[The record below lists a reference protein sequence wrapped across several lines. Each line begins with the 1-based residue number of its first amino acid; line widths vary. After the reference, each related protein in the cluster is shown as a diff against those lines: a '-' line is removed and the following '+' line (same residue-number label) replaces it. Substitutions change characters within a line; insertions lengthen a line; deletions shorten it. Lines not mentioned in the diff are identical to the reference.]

1 MTLANRF
8 SKINIHGYWK
18 SSKHR
23 FRMCLLAYFSFH
35 LVGGTGGRFR
45 RNSIPHLEIGK
56 NKQTIIIY
64 FLLLTE
70 GAVALVTP

>member
-1 MTLANRF
+1 MVIGKAV
-8 SKINIHGYWK
+8 NIDSECVCWPI
-18 SSKHR
+18 
-23 FRMCLLAYFSFH
+23 FLFIWL
-35 LVGGTGGRFR
+35 GGTGGRFL

>member
-1 MTLANRF
+1 
-8 SKINIHGYWK
+8 
-18 SSKHR
+18 
-23 FRMCLLAYFSFH
+23 MCLLAYFSFH
-35 LVGGTGGRFR
+35 LVGGTGGRFL

>member
-8 SKINIHGYWK
+8 SKINMYMFIGKAVNIDSECVCWPI
-18 SSKHR
+18 
-23 FRMCLLAYFSFH
+23 FPFH
-35 LVGGTGGRFR
+35 LVGGTGGRFL

-56 NKQTIIIY
+56 KQTIIIY

>member
-1 MTLANRF
+1 VSAGLF
-8 SKINIHGYWK
+8 
-18 SSKHR
+18 
-23 FRMCLLAYFSFH
+23 FFSFGWGGG
-35 LVGGTGGRFR
+35 LVAVFGE
-45 RNSIPHLEIGK
+45 IPHLEIGK